1 MKLILF
7 CILNI
12 ELVMKLI
19 NGIEWWV
26 MIIFVI
32 INMWLKEY
40 ICIIIKNVFV
50 CFCFYRIEVWI
61 KKIVLLEVCNNFDVI
76 Y

>member
-1 MKLILF
+1 M
-7 CILNI
+7 
-12 ELVMKLI
+12 M
-19 NGIEWWV
+19 
-26 MIIFVI
+26 IFVI